1 MFAKSNQVLKLK
13 TVFGGKE
20 FLDVTLVGEDD
31 LDFVLHGM
39 TLMAGWN
46 TVVLLGLVK
55 IQLQCSTMTWIQ
67 IRQILTNNIFSS
79 CVYKM
84 CLILQM

>member
-1 MFAKSNQVLKLK
+1 M
-13 TVFGGKE
+13 
-20 FLDVTLVGEDD
+20 DVTLVGEDD

-39 TLMAGWN
+39 ALMAGWS

-55 IQLQCSTMTWIQ
+55 IQLQSSAMTCIQ
-67 IRQILTNNIFSS
+67 IRQIFTNNIFSS

>member
-13 TVFGGKE
+13 TGFGGKE
-20 FLDVTLVGEDD
+20 FLDVTLVGEDN
-31 LDFVLHGM
+31 LDFVFYGT
-39 TLMAGWN
+39 TLMAGWS

-67 IRQILTNNIFSS
+67 IRQIFTNNIFSS
-79 CVYKM
+79 CHT
-84 CLILQM
+84 